1 MVAHLLEELRL
12 LFQEAALQELTE
24 LGVCGSQNPGHADP
38 RGPGSGSSPGLWRP
52 PWVHAGTPLVRGQLL
67 PVLDQGAAAP
77 LLPHLQEKLGTF
89 VLLLSQLPKE
99 EAHTLQSHLV
109 SFRVEGQ
116 GEVGG

>member
-99 EAHTLQSHLV
+99 EAHALQSHLV